1 MEKKERE
8 KIKNQAFRLA
18 QSAFT
23 ADEVPVGAV
32 IFNSETGEIVAK
44 AHNQTEQ
51 KQDVLAHAEMLAIRL
66 ASRKLNRKF
75 LDGYSMYVT
84 LEPCVMCAGAI
95 SWVRL
100 DGVYYGAAD
109 PKTGALRQGA
119 KVFMRSQTH
128 HKPKSKLVHCLEC
141 GEILSQFFKSKR
153 VLKKIKKISGF
164 C

>member
-8 KIKNQAFRLA
+8 KIKNLAFQAA
-18 QSAFT
+18 QSAFK

-32 IFNSETGEIVAK
+32 IFDSDTGEIITK

-51 KQDVLAHAEMLAIRL
+51 KKEALAHAEMLAIRS
-66 ASRKLNRKF
+66 ASKKLGRKF

-95 SWVRL
+95 SWARL
-100 DGVYYGAAD
+100 DAVYYGAAD
-109 PKTGALRQGA
+109 PKTGAIKQGA

-128 HKPKSKLVHCLEC
+128 HKPKSRLIPCPEC
-141 GEILSQFFKSKR
+141 GEIMSHFFKEKR
-153 VLKKIKKISGF
+153 FLKKDKKFS
-164 C
+164 

>member
-8 KIKNQAFRLA
+8 KIKKVTFQMAQRAFR
-18 QSAFT
+18 

-32 IFNSETGEIVAK
+32 IFNSETGEIIAK

-51 KQDVLAHAEMLAIRL
+51 KKDVLAHAEMLSIRQ
-66 ASRKLNRKF
+66 ASRKLGRKF

-95 SWVRL
+95 SWARL
-100 DGVYYGAAD
+100 DAIYYGASD

-128 HKPKSKLVHCLEC
+128 HKPKSKLAPCPEC
-141 GEILSQFFKSKR
+141 GEIMSKYFR
-153 VLKKIKKISGF
+153 QKRLTKKV
-164 C
+164 

>member
-8 KIKNQAFRLA
+8 KIKKVAFQMA
-18 QSAFT
+18 QKAFC

-32 IFNSETGEIVAK
+32 IFNSKTGEIIAK
-44 AHNQTEQ
+44 AHNKTEQ
-51 KQDVLAHAEMLAIRL
+51 KQDVSAHAEMLAIRT

-100 DGVYYGAAD
+100 DALYYGATD

-119 KVFMRSQTH
+119 KVFTRSQTH
-128 HKPKSKLVHCLEC
+128 HKPKSKLLSNPGC
-141 GEILSQFFKSKR
+141 GEIMSQFFHIKRASKK
-153 VLKKIKKISGF
+153 V
-164 C
+164 